1 MLAYAEVY
9 GWCRGAFAE
18 YPRAAET
25 NPLPKPPNLTFE
37 QSAAVG
43 DSAFTAIAAVRDQG
57 SVRAGQR
64 VLINGAS
71 GGVGMFAVQIAKSL
85 GADVT
90 GVCSTRNLDLV
101 RSIGAREKDTAR
113 ERSSSACEARNEAPN
128 LAAFAWQNVGVLTDS
143 ATFARTASA
152 FAVA

>member
-1 MLAYAEVY
+1 VLAYAEVY

-71 GGVGMFAVQIAKSL
+71 VGVGMFAVQIAE
-85 GADVT
+85 V
-90 GVCSTRNLDLV
+90 V
-101 RSIGAREKDTAR
+101 RSRRDRRLQHEELGPRAIDRRQGEGHSQGKIVIG
-113 ERSSSACEARNEAPN
+113 
-128 LAAFAWQNVGVLTDS
+128 L
-143 ATFARTASA
+143 
-152 FAVA
+152 